1 MQIHQGD
8 ILLYPQLVSSAD
20 VVIMN
25 NVFEFFA
32 PPSTQR
38 QLWMT
43 LRSWI
48 KRGALLLTCPTL
60 EQSIA
65 NLDTAIQLDQWVEC
79 LNGDFNGAACRM
91 DDASNASSSV
101 ADMDLIHLYRVL

>member
-1 MQIHQGD
+1 
-8 ILLYPQLVSSAD
+8 
-20 VVIMN
+20 MN

-32 PPSTQR
+32 APAVQR
-38 QLWMT
+38 QLWIT

-65 NLDTAIQLDQWVEC
+65 NLDTGIQLNQWVEC
-79 LNGDFNGAACRM
+79 LNSDSDGAVPM
-91 DDASNASSSV
+91 DNVSDASSV
-101 ADMDLIHLYRVL
+101 TDMDLIHLYRVL